1 MQKDSYKMKLTRDQ
15 LNVVH
20 QYVELASR
28 IPAKDFAHKLLICQM
43 ICIHKKTLV
52 KWSYPK
58 QVNTLKFSASE
69 AIAFWLMFENE
80 DFTDSFVM
88 VTMRAIIN
96 DIHKQFI

>member
-1 MQKDSYKMKLTRDQ
+1 MQDNYTMKLTRDQ

-43 ICIHKKTLV
+43 ISIHKKTIV
-52 KWSYPK
+52 KWSYPVAK
-58 QVNTLKFSASE
+58 NKVKLSVSE

-80 DFTDSFVM
+80 DFTDAFVM
-88 VTMRAIIN
+88 VTMRSIIN
-96 DIHKQFI
+96 DIHKTFI